1 MAAPWTD
8 AEIEAIVTDYFD
20 MLHAE
25 QRGEKYNKA
34 EHNRRLRTSVQRSR
48 QSIEYKHCNI
58 SAVLSELG
66 LPILRGYQPRSHYQS
81 ALAQAVDAG
90 LVNDPGL
97 HEYLVGE
104 DSSLGPSDAGH
115 DDSLRIEQPPI
126 PRLAP
131 DDEIVRSVIRK
142 HDPALRDAR
151 NRALGEAG
159 EEMVFHAERH
169 RLRQA
174 SREDLADC
182 VRWIARD
189 EGDGAGFDI
198 LSFNRHGDERLLEV
212 KTTMGPNTTPF
223 YLTENERRVA
233 EQETERYRLVRLYE
247 FRTDPAAYCLRP
259 PLEERVRLDPT
270 LYRAT
275 PKGPEPER

>member
-1 MAAPWTD
+1 MPEPWTD
-8 AEIEAIVTDYFD
+8 AEVEAVVRDYFE
-20 MLHAE
+20 MLRLE

-34 EHNRRLRTSVQRSR
+34 EHNRRLRQVVERSR
-48 QSIEYKHCNI
+48 QSIEFKHCNI
-58 SAVLSELG
+58 SAVLTELG
-66 LPILRGYQPRSHYQS
+66 LPIIRGYQPRSHYQA

-90 LVNDPGL
+90 LLTDPTL

-104 DSSLGPSDAGH
+104 DISVSAAPGTP
-115 DDSLRIEQPPI
+115 DDSLRIERPPLI
-126 PRLAP
+126 RRPP
-131 DDEIVRSVIRK
+131 DDKIVQAVIRK

-151 NRALGEAG
+151 NRALGTAG
-159 EEMVFHAERH
+159 EEMIYHFERH
-169 RLRQA
+169 RLRSM
-174 SREDLADC
+174 SRADLADR

-198 LSFNRHGDERLLEV
+198 LSFNRSGQERFLEV
-212 KTTMGPNTTPF
+212 KTTTGPSTTPF

-233 EQETERYRLVRLYE
+233 DEETDRYRLVRLYE

-259 PLEERVRLDPT
+259 PLEARVRLDAT

-275 PKGPEPER
+275 LKGSEADR

>member
-1 MAAPWTD
+1 MPEPWTD
-8 AEIEAIVTDYFD
+8 AEVEAVVRDYFE
-20 MLHAE
+20 MLRLE

-34 EHNRRLRTSVQRSR
+34 EHNRRLRQVVRRSR
-48 QSIEYKHCNI
+48 QSIEFKHCNI
-58 SAVLSELG
+58 SAVLTELG
-66 LPILRGYQPRSHYQS
+66 LPIIRGYQPRSHYQA

-90 LVNDPGL
+90 LLTDPTL

-104 DSSLGPSDAGH
+104 DISVSAAPGTP
-115 DDSLRIEQPPI
+115 DDSLRIERPPLI
-126 PRLAP
+126 RRPP
-131 DDEIVRSVIRK
+131 DDKIVQAVIRK

-151 NRALGEAG
+151 NRALGTAG
-159 EEMVFHAERH
+159 EEMIYHFERH
-169 RLRQA
+169 RLRSM
-174 SREDLADC
+174 SRADLADR

-198 LSFNRHGDERLLEV
+198 LSFNRSGQERFLEV
-212 KTTMGPNTTPF
+212 KTTTGPSTTPF

-233 EQETERYRLVRLYE
+233 DEETDRYRLVRLYE

-259 PLEERVRLDPT
+259 PLEARVRLDAT

-275 PKGPEPER
+275 LKGSEADP